1 MTKDEISTSFK
12 SAPILI
18 LHTIWKSKYFWK
30 KNPSHIYSPPTTIKS
45 KNVLSCISAEES
57 IKICYATSPSN
68 IYFYR
73 SAAWLNLRCY
83 RIRRRNFHSIFKLL
97 LPRLRLLAI
106 KLQVSVWKLNP
117 KKFWAALV
125 YSNSFQ
131 LILKFTSQIVSFKLQ
146 LSTHITI
153 SNNNLYISLVFSHKN
168 KKKAKRVTCKKIEVA
183 QLATGCFSL
192 Y

>member
-1 MTKDEISTSFK
+1 MQHPPAIS
-12 SAPILI
+12 I
-18 LHTIWKSKYFWK
+18 
-30 KNPSHIYSPPTTIKS
+30 
-45 KNVLSCISAEES
+45 
-57 IKICYATSPSN
+57 
-68 IYFYR
+68 FYR
-73 SAAWLNLRCY
+73 AAAWLNLRCY

-117 KKFWAALV
+117 KKFRAALV
-125 YSNSFQ
+125 YSNSNNFQ

-168 KKKAKRVTCKKIEVA
+168 KKSPKRVNMQKLRLRSLQLVVFPLIWAPFKLSIAKLAPLVFKSQLISNSCWKI
-183 QLATGCFSL
+183 LRL
-192 Y
+192 

>member
-1 MTKDEISTSFK
+1 MQHPPAIS
-12 SAPILI
+12 I
-18 LHTIWKSKYFWK
+18 
-30 KNPSHIYSPPTTIKS
+30 
-45 KNVLSCISAEES
+45 
-57 IKICYATSPSN
+57 
-68 IYFYR
+68 FYR
-73 SAAWLNLRCY
+73 TAAWLNLRCY

-117 KKFWAALV
+117 KKFRAALV
-125 YSNSFQ
+125 YSNSNNFQ

-168 KKKAKRVTCKKIEVA
+168 KKKSKRVTCKNGGCA
-183 QLATGCFSL
+183 ACNWLFYPLFGPHSNYQLPN
-192 Y
+192 